1 MAGDN
6 LFDILDMVRAEL
18 PFKVSD
24 EAWAALKL
32 QLSRAAGGER
42 AYVPAQRKR
51 CHLETMAEIGENADA
66 QQLSK
71 LLGVSVRRV
80 QQLKKLRH

>member
-24 EAWAALKL
+24 EAWAAFKL

-51 CHLETMAEIGENADA
+51 CHLEAMAEMGEEADA
-66 QQLSK
+66 QRISK
-71 LLGVSVRRV
+71 LLGVSVRHARR
-80 QQLKKLRH
+80 LKRLC